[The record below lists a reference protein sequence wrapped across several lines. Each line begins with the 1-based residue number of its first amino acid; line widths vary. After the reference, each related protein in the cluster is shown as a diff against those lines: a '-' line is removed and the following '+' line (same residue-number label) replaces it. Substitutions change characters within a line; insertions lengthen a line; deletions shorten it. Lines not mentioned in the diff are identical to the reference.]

1 MGDIIDLQ
9 AIRYN
14 ASVDD
19 AFLRDAVAAAM
30 EAGGQGIEGL
40 IETGELG
47 GRRLLRSSH
56 RRVLEA
62 LRRLYEE
69 GCELVYVPGNHD
81 ALLRRHAGVLRP
93 GITVLLEDVYTT
105 PGGLRLLVRHGDEYD
120 RLLRLHTG
128 LSHGLM
134 QLQEHYSAWVNGV
147 RGLLPLPPL
156 ANVAGAAAGDT
167 PGDSAGP
174 EAILEAAAALLAT
187 HGDWPVPLGDGL
199 DASGSFSL
207 AFALERALK
216 HRSGHDRLIKRML
229 LRHLERENRQR
240 RLDGVING
248 HTHIPEAS
256 AFAWPGEGEAAGSRP
271 CHLQVFNDGSWAR
284 SQPRLG
290 RTALVV
296 GLDGAIGMV
305 RYDRRSGIT
314 PFRPPR
320 FPFNTYPQQPCPGCG
335 APVSVLDPPG

>member
-1 MGDIIDLQ
+1 VGDIIDLQ

-19 AFLRDAVAAAM
+19 AFLRDAVALAM
-30 EAGGQGIEGL
+30 DAGGEALAGL
-40 IETGELG
+40 IETGELA
-47 GRRLLRSSH
+47 GRRLLRTSH
-56 RRVLEA
+56 RRVLEG
-62 LRRLYEE
+62 LRRLLEE

-81 ALLRRHAGVLRP
+81 VLLRRHTGVLRP
-93 GITVLLEDVYTT
+93 GLTLLLEDVYTT
-105 PGGLRLLVRHGDEYD
+105 PAGLRLLVRHGDEYD

-134 QLQEHYSAWVNGV
+134 QLQEHYSAWVNGL
-147 RGLLPLPPL
+147 RALLPLSPPGQ
-156 ANVAGAAAGDT
+156 ATGGTD
-167 PGDSAGP
+167 GGAGP
-174 EAILEAAAALLAT
+174 EAILEAAAALLAS

-199 DASGSFSL
+199 DASGGFSL

-229 LRHLERENRQR
+229 LRHLERENRHR

-256 AFAWPGEGEAAGSRP
+256 AFAWPGEAEAGDQRP

-296 GLDGAIGMV
+296 GHDGAIGMV

-320 FPFNTYPQQPCPGCG
+320 FPFNTYPQRPCPVCG
-335 APVSVLDPPG
+335 APVSVLDSPA

>member
-19 AFLRDAVAAAM
+19 AFLRDAVALAM
-30 EAGGQGIEGL
+30 DAGGDALAGL
-40 IETGELG
+40 IETGELA
-47 GRRLLRSSH
+47 GRRLLRTSH
-56 RRVLEA
+56 RRVLEG
-62 LRRLYEE
+62 LRRLRQE

-81 ALLRRHAGVLRP
+81 ALLRRHTGVLRP
-93 GITVLLEDVYTT
+93 GVTLLLEDVYTT
-105 PGGLRLLVRHGDEYD
+105 PAGLRLLVRHGDEYD

-134 QLQEHYSAWVNGV
+134 QLQEHYSAWVNGL
-147 RGLLPLPPL
+147 RSLLPLPP
-156 ANVAGAAAGDT
+156 AGQASGGT
-167 PGDSAGP
+167 EGSAGP
-174 EAILEAAAALLAT
+174 EAILEAAAALLAS

-199 DASGSFSL
+199 DASGGFSL

-229 LRHLERENRQR
+229 LRHLERENRHR

-256 AFAWPGEGEAAGSRP
+256 AFAWPGEVEAGDQRP
-271 CHLQVFNDGSWAR
+271 CHLQVYNDGSWAR

-296 GLDGAIGMV
+296 GHDGAIGMV

-320 FPFNTYPQQPCPGCG
+320 FPFNTYPQRPCPVCG
-335 APVSVLDPPG
+335 APVSVLDSPG